1 MKKSRLVVWAVAG
14 VVIVLGT
21 ILWGVR
27 NIIVCWDGIEV
38 DEPLL
43 IEQCGMTE
51 EEYYSSDLMGAGGC
65 PEESG
70 AVKFVGSCDPEWI
83 SISILAAGVAISYLA
98 LSALFVGIRKLV
110 RK

>member
-1 MKKSRLVVWAVAG
+1 MKKGKLIWIVVGVLLVAG
-14 VVIVLGT
+14 TVF
-21 ILWGVR
+21 WGMQ
-27 NIIVCWDGIEV
+27 NIILCWDGIDV

-43 IEQCGMTE
+43 IEQCGITE
-51 EEYYSSDLMGAGGC
+51 EEFYSSDLMGAGGC

-83 SISILAAGVAISYLA
+83 SISILAAGVALSYLA
-98 LSALFVGIRKLV
+98 LSALFIGIRKLV